1 MSDLFW
7 ILYRIVFG
15 ALFGLLIGSF
25 LNVCIYRLPR
35 HETIVRGHSYCPGC
49 HHELAGADLVPI
61 FGCLFL
67 RGRCRY
73 CAQPI
78 SPRYA
83 RIESVTGVIFALPAG
98 FWGGG
103 PFAPAADKPAWLAIL
118 PDPGY
123 NALVIVGVLAAFC
136 ALLVWAMILFDEQLP
151 PRALYG
157 FILVPAL
164 LRLALQPDRILL
176 HLAGAAFAAAVWWL
190 LETLRLL
197 PEIDRSRRRHVF
209 FGLALLGLTGG
220 LIALQPVMA
229 AMLVASVLALLA
241 KKPEHASR
249 LVHLLLPAAVLASAV
264 LWLFL

>member
-7 ILYRIVFG
+7 VLYRIVFG

-35 HETIVRGHSYCPGC
+35 HETIVRGHSYCPHC
-49 HHELAGADLVPI
+49 RHELAGADLVPI
-61 FGCLFL
+61 FSYLFL

-83 RIESVTGVIFALPAG
+83 RIESAAGLIFAMTAG
-98 FWGGG
+98 LWGSG
-103 PFAPAADKPAWLAIL
+103 PFAPAADKPAWLAFL

-123 NALVIVGVLAAFC
+123 SALAIACVLTAFS
-136 ALLVWAMILFDEQLP
+136 ALLVWSMILFDGQLP
-151 PRALYG
+151 PQTLYG
-157 FILVPAL
+157 FILVPSL
-164 LRLALQPDRILL
+164 LRLAIQPYRILL

-190 LETLRLL
+190 LESLHLL
-197 PEIDRSRRRHVF
+197 PESERANRRHIF
-209 FGLALLGLTGG
+209 TGLSLLGLTGG

-229 AMLVASVLALLA
+229 AILVASVLALLA
-241 KKPEHASR
+241 KKPERASR
-249 LVHLLLPAAVLASAV
+249 LVHLFLPAAVLASAV
-264 LWLFL
+264 IWLVL